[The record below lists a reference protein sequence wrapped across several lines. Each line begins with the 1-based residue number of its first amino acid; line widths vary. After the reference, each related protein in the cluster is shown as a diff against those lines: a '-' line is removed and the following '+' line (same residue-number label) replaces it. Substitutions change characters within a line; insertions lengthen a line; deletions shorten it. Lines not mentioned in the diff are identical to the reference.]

1 MLFSISILAISS
13 MKTDASLTN
22 GASCSSQPIGGY
34 EYYVDRDDA
43 LRSSSLP
50 FLLPTMV
57 AAAFWA
63 LPGSNGLVHCGMMEH
78 FHLDLPPIQ
87 LGWTM
92 LSCRSPAR
100 TRFHPK
106 TAAP

>member
-1 MLFSISILAISS
+1 

-22 GASCSSQPIGGY
+22 GAFGSSQTTRGY
-34 EYYVDRDDA
+34 EYHVDRDDA

-50 FLLPTMV
+50 FVLPTMV
-57 AAAFWA
+57 AASAFRA
-63 LPGSNGLVHCGMMEH
+63 LPGSNGLVDSGMMEH

-87 LGWTM
+87 LGRTM
-92 LSCRSPAR
+92 FPCRSPAR
-100 TRFHPK
+100 PGFRLR